1 MEPLHKDDKKIEQLN
16 AFMHALVKAESSEK
30 KREVY
35 KAYKDTVKD
44 IRPIDLFY
52 VDMYKEQSGL
62 SEKTIKATADKFVNT
77 FKEGLERSE
86 VTDHPHPFFDALLS
100 DNAAIKEH
108 LTNLKGLFKG
118 DGLKDHIKEITKGF
132 ESLLKLERKFQVKE
146 NILFPRLEESA
157 PSTMPIKVMWSLHDD
172 ARASLKNLLEELKKE
187 DADIKS
193 LKRMIGDYYYLVY
206 GIIQKEQLILLPV
219 AVKLLREKTM
229 DAMYEEV
236 FDYGFVFVERT
247 PPEIGKKT
255 GTERFEDGVFSSH
268 TGSLTFKQIELLFSH
283 LPLDLTY
290 VDKHDRVRYFNDR
303 RERHFPRSPSIIG
316 RLVEHCHPPKSV
328 DTVNRIV
335 EAFKSGEKNTADFWI
350 EFKGSF
356 LYIRYFAVRDE
367 TGAYEGVLEVSQD
380 VSEIRGL
387 KGQKRLLDW
396 D

>member
-1 MEPLHKDDKKIEQLN
+1 M
-16 AFMHALVKAESSEK
+16 
-30 KREVY
+30 
-35 KAYKDTVKD
+35 
-44 IRPIDLFY
+44 
-52 VDMYKEQSGL
+52 
-62 SEKTIKATADKFVNT
+62 
-77 FKEGLERSE
+77 
-86 VTDHPHPFFDALLS
+86 
-100 DNAAIKEH
+100 
-108 LTNLKGLFKG
+108 
-118 DGLKDHIKEITKGF
+118 
-132 ESLLKLERKFQVKE
+132 
-146 NILFPRLEESA
+146 
-157 PSTMPIKVMWSLHDD
+157 
-172 ARASLKNLLEELKKE
+172 
-187 DADIKS
+187 
-193 LKRMIGDYYYLVY
+193 
-206 GIIQKEQLILLPV
+206 
-219 AVKLLREKTM
+219 
-229 DAMYEEV
+229 
-236 FDYGFVFVERT
+236 
-247 PPEIGKKT
+247 
-255 GTERFEDGVFSSH
+255 FSSH